1 MQINMN
7 FDFFKKIPAKKKL
20 MIASGFLILFVFCFA
35 YFIIFPLMADI
46 KSMSTEIEEKERKI
60 KKKHQQKKL
69 LAENKKKLEQID
81 SDSEV
86 LNSFFVLDS
95 KNLEFIT
102 KLEEVASNSNV
113 EQDLRLITKEQ
124 SSKGFYR
131 MIPLEIKTAGSMK
144 SQLDYLVKL
153 ESLDEFIDIDYLA
166 INSASSGEGSK
177 ADMLIRSDTYWA
189 EKIKIDVD

>member
-1 MQINMN
+1 MN